1 MAYERKKPQIL
12 LLDRWEKTILEDLTD
27 EEAGRILK
35 AMYKYFNH
43 GDEPAFQD
51 RLLRFFWEDIEKW
64 LNDNRT
70 WYQGICDANAK
81 AGKASGE
88 SRRKKRE
95 QALTPVNTSEQ
106 ALTPVNTSERKST
119 QVNIDKDKAND
130 KANDK
135 AYNLMPNDKAN
146 AQCAMPNDKH
156 SASDNDNHPSNI
168 QTTSIITEG
177 AGKNAA
183 AQQPSAADNVQE
195 TALKDGAAS
204 LDGRTEEALKVNP
217 GNFKKYY
224 QRAGTLAMET
234 IFKLCD
240 MRRDMIRQG
249 AAPAEVDRGIQM
261 EIDKQK

>member
-1 MAYERKKPQIL
+1 MANSKTERKKPQII
-12 LLDRWEKTILEDLTD
+12 LLDRWEKTLLDDLTD
-27 EEAGRILK
+27 EEVGMIIK
-35 AMYKYFNH
+35 AMYKYFNQ
-43 GDEPAFQD
+43 GVQPAFQD
-51 RLLRFFWEDIEKW
+51 RLLRFFWEDVAKW
-64 LNDNRT
+64 LDDSKDKYQKICDDNQRRIQEYWDDIKNGRIPRNTNEHHGIPTNTTATNDN
-70 WYQGICDANAK
+70 DNDNDNV
-81 AGKASGE
+81 
-88 SRRKKRE
+88 
-95 QALTPVNTSEQ
+95 LMPND
-106 ALTPVNTSERKST
+106 
-119 QVNIDKDKAND
+119 NI
-130 KANDK
+130 
-135 AYNLMPNDKAN
+135 LMPNDKYRASGN
-146 AQCAMPNDKH
+146 VKH
-156 SASDNDNHPSNI
+156 KASNNENHPSNI

-177 AGKNAA
+177 AEKSAA

-249 AAPAEVDRGIQM
+249 AAPAEVDRGIQI